1 MDDLYKE
8 IILDHYR
15 RPRNRGVVE
24 NPDVATRGHNPLCG
38 DQLELS
44 LRLEGDRIAEVKVI
58 GKGCSISQA
67 SASMMTERIK
77 GKPLPEVRQVIAT
90 FKGMLLEDRE
100 LEDEEYETLGD
111 LEALEGVKG
120 YPVRIKCALLAW
132 NTLLEALEIRSK
144 GGGGCERSFRQ
155 ASGLGEAGASPDA

>member
-1 MDDLYKE
+1 MVSSLDDLYKE

-15 RPRNRGVVE
+15 HPRNRGVVE

-44 LRLEGDRIAEVKVI
+44 LRLEGDRIADVKVL

-77 GKPLPEVRQVIAT
+77 GRPIAEVRDLIGT

-100 LEDEEYETLGD
+100 LDEEEYDALGD

-132 NTLLEALEIRSK
+132 NTLLEALELKSK
-144 GGGGCERSFRQ
+144 SKSEETR
-155 ASGLGEAGASPDA
+155 

>member
-1 MDDLYKE
+1 LDDLYKE

-15 RPRNRGVVE
+15 HPRNRGVIE

-44 LRLEGDRIAEVKVI
+44 LRLDGDRIADVKVI

-77 GKPLPEVRQVIAT
+77 GRPISEVRELIST
-90 FKGMLLEDRE
+90 FKGMLLDNRE
-100 LEDEEYETLGD
+100 LSEDEYEKLGD
-111 LEALEGVKG
+111 LESLEGVKG

-132 NTLLEALEIRSK
+132 NTLLEALDIRQK
-144 GGGGCERSFRQ
+144 GEGREG
-155 ASGLGEAGASPDA
+155 

>member
-15 RPRNRGVVE
+15 HPRNRGVIE

-44 LRLEGDRIAEVKVI
+44 LRLDGDRIADVKVI

-77 GKPLPEVRQVIAT
+77 GRPISEVRELIST
-90 FKGMLLEDRE
+90 FKGMLLDNRE
-100 LEDEEYETLGD
+100 LSEDEYEKLGD
-111 LEALEGVKG
+111 LESLEGVKG

-132 NTLLEALEIRSK
+132 NTLLEALDIRQK
-144 GGGGCERSFRQ
+144 GEGREG
-155 ASGLGEAGASPDA
+155 